1 MIVLDTNALRDGAYG
16 PATSATLLRGLAAET
31 GHQLALPEE
40 VVAES
45 QASYERDL
53 APLIEAGDVDRL
65 LQTVPSWLGRSAGAR
80 GVAGAPLPSMASA
93 LKERRESLTERPS
106 TRFVVLET
114 PAGAADEGIAREKSR
129 RPPAT
134 GRGHEARDV
143 VVWLTALEAAKSQRP
158 SNVYFV
164 SGDKTFR
171 GDDPRHLR
179 PELHGEAPP
188 NLRFFP
194 SVDALIDRLSCG
206 AEPTAGVAASSEV
219 LGAIEQTAIH
229 GASDP
234 NHDLRR
240 DLWDW
245 APDGV
250 RFSDIA
256 SATTSLASEPAV
268 SSRTCGEAKFTAIDA
283 VYRLELRYRS
293 DDIEPVVVTVR
304 LGVLVTEGDGGIARV
319 RVLARSGIRPHDHNE
334 HVGEAN
340 GTQ

>member
-1 MIVLDTNALRDGAYG
+1 MDTNALRGGAQG

-31 GHQLALPEE
+31 GHQLALPQE
-40 VVAES
+40 VLAECL
-45 QASYERDL
+45 ASYERDL

-65 LQTVPSWLGRSAGAR
+65 LETVPSWLGRSAIAHGLDGA
-80 GVAGAPLPSMASA
+80 ALPSLASA
-93 LKERRESLTERPS
+93 LTERREVLTERPS
-106 TRFVVLET
+106 TGFLILET

-134 GRGHEARDV
+134 GSGHEARDV
-143 VVWLTALEAAKSQRP
+143 VVWLTALEAAKSQRR

-171 GDDPRHLR
+171 GDDPRRLR
-179 PELHGEAPP
+179 PELRGEAPP

-206 AEPTAGVAASSEV
+206 AEPRVGVAASSEV
-219 LGAIEQTAIH
+219 LEAIEETAIH

-256 SATTSLASEPAV
+256 SATTSLVSERSV
-268 SSRTCGEAKFTAIDA
+268 SSRRCGETKFTAIDA

-293 DDIEPVVVTVR
+293 EGNEPVVVTVR
-304 LGVLVTEGDGGIARV
+304 LGVLVTEDEGDIAGV

-334 HVGEAN
+334 HVEEAN
-340 GTQ
+340 GTE